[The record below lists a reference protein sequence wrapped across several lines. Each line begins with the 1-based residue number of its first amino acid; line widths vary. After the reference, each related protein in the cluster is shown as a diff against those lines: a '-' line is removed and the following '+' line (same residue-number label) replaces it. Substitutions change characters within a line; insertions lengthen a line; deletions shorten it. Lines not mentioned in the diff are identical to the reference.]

1 MPETFEE
8 EGKGDVS
15 PIGLF
20 QVQVDILEIR
30 AAETGALVDNTD
42 GLALIDLHN
51 TVKAGDAHS
60 LDPWET
66 VQLVHD
72 CLAAAV

>member
-30 AAETGALVDNTD
+30 SAEIGALVGWTAC
-42 GLALIDLHN
+42 LAGIDPAD
-51 TVKAGDAHS
+51 TVKAEDAHS

>member
-1 MPETFEE
+1 MPETSEE

-15 PIGLF
+15 PIVTSQAQFGT
-20 QVQVDILEIR
+20 LEVR
-30 AAETGALVDNTD
+30 AAEIGALVGWTAC
-42 GLALIDLHN
+42 LAGIDPAH
-51 TVKAGDAHS
+51 TVKIKDAHS

-72 CLAAAV
+72 CFEAAV